1 MLDLSNYATK
11 KKSKDAAD
19 VDTSNLSAKRE
30 IITLNIEANKLD
42 INKLVNVP
50 SSVNNLKPKVGNLDI
65 YKSQTVPVGLKKKL
79 VM

>member
-1 MLDLSNYATK
+1 MSNYATK